1 MQTGLIGIWS
11 VPYSKQGDIN
21 YYLDWYYLGT
31 DGVMQTGWIKLD
43 DNRWYYFG
51 SDGRIVYGWKKISGK
66 WYYFVPPTDTSAE
79 ALQHVKNG
87 TPKENCYMVSG
98 WKQIDGIWYYFKTD
112 GSMAANEYCG
122 GYWLGA
128 SGAWTYQHKAQWK
141 KDSKGWYYQDSTGW
155 YAKNC
160 KLTID
165 GKEYNFN
172 TAGYCTNP

>member
-1 MQTGLIGIWS
+1 MSNTVNVHDWGMQTGLIGIWS
-11 VPYSKQGDIN
+11 VPYSKQGDIY

-43 DNRWYYFG
+43 DN
-51 SDGRIVYGWKKISGK
+51 
-66 WYYFVPPTDTSAE
+66 
-79 ALQHVKNG
+79 
-87 TPKENCYMVSG
+87 
-98 WKQIDGIWYYFKTD
+98 IWYYFKPD

-128 SGAWTYQHKAQWK
+128 SGTWTYQHKAQWK
-141 KDSKGWYYQDSTGW
+141 KDPKGWYYQDSTGW